1 MTNLAKLTEAAK
13 ICLTQKQY
21 FGLVDKIMQHIDDS
35 VAKLGLELKLSGKT
49 MPKRGMFDRLK
60 NWWYNM
66 WHGHSNEKNPY
77 YQQNKLGYWGRPS
90 MRNEMTL
97 HEYKL
102 LKDQSESL
110 ETVLNERVALDDLLD
125 DWLRNLKRDVF
136 DYMSQF
142 YYRNASTDTGQASRG
157 GSPPDDGSPP
167 SSPVSSTAA
176 PEEKQPHT
184 TTFEPEPEEET
195 ASDTETDTVDDT
207 GDDTGDEVPP
217 AETGQEDSSGNSGEE
232 KTFSTKFSPFD
243 ITGDAG
249 DEDNR
254 ALSFLKI
261 RKQGGGDQSGEQKS
275 ATDDFLKS
283 SGATAP
289 PVAEDD
295 PFLKSFERMK
305 TGRPKRRIGT
315 DVIRAPLSPR
325 PTGSGKK
332 QGQAGDKGAETPA
345 VSKPAAPL
353 TSDSLLAKIKGSSW
367 TRQEGS
373 AASAHKKVLNEKF
386 RISKKDMENTTLYE
400 RTLVC
405 LDKMR
410 ELKSE
415 TFAEDLLRS

>member
-1 MTNLAKLTEAAK
+1 M
-13 ICLTQKQY
+13 Y
-21 FGLVDKIMQHIDDS
+21 
-35 VAKLGLELKLSGKT
+35 
-49 MPKRGMFDRLK
+49 
-60 NWWYNM
+60 
-66 WHGHSNEKNPY
+66 
-77 YQQNKLGYWGRPS
+77 
-90 MRNEMTL
+90 
-97 HEYKL
+97 
-102 LKDQSESL
+102 
-110 ETVLNERVALDDLLD
+110 
-125 DWLRNLKRDVF
+125 WLRNLKRDVF

-142 YYRNASTDTGQASRG
+142 YYRNASTDSGQASGG
-157 GSPPDDGSPP
+157 GSPPDDGLPP

-184 TTFEPEPEEET
+184 TTFQPEPEEET
-195 ASDTETDTVDDT
+195 DSDTDTDT
-207 GDDTGDEVPP
+207 GDDIGDEVSP
-217 AETGQEDSSGNSGEE
+217 AETGEEGGSGDSGEE
-232 KTFSTKFSPFD
+232 TTDSSKFSPFD

-315 DVIRAPLSPR
+315 DVIRAPLSTR
-325 PTGSGKK
+325 TTGSGKK

-367 TRQEGS
+367 ARQEGS